1 MANRLV
7 IVESPAKARTLGR
20 FLGRGYSI
28 VASMGHV
35 RDLPQKTMGL
45 DIKKGFKPQYQTIKG
60 KAKAIKGIKDAAK
73 KATEVYLATD
83 PDREG
88 EAIAWHLIEVAGLTK
103 AVPPRRVVFHEIT
116 PEAVKESFCHYRDLD
131 MNLVNAQQARRI
143 LDRLVGYRLS
153 PLLWRKVGGRLSA
166 GRVQSAALRLVVD
179 RERDIE
185 AFVSR
190 EYWTVEVEFH
200 KGKVKFRAHMV
211 GARPADGGK
220 PKALDLS
227 NQAKADVV
235 AEALNGASFTV
246 DSLQH
251 KEAKRG
257 PAPPFITSTLQQDA
271 YRKLGFAAEYTM
283 RLAQQLYEGVEVGSE
298 GAVGL
303 ITYMRTDSTLVTESA
318 ITEAR
323 QYIGDKF
330 GKEYVPARPNSF
342 TRKVKGAQEA
352 HEAIRPT
359 HIGREPGL
367 LKGHLSRDQLRL
379 YELIWKRMVA
389 SQMAPARFDTAT
401 ADITAANGSSYLLR
415 ASGSVLR
422 FPGFTA
428 LYMEG
433 RDDEEDEAR
442 SPLPPLKPGESL
454 KGQGVFPQ
462 QHFTKP
468 PPRFT
473 EASLIHALEER
484 GIGRPSTYAPIIS
497 TLKQRGYALRQS
509 GRLFPQKVGLVVADL
524 LHDHF
529 PDVVDLSFTA
539 QMEGRLDSIAEG
551 EMEWLPVI
559 SDFYTPFDKSVQQ
572 ASEAIKKTK
581 VEEEIQEKCAQ
592 CGRPLVIKRG
602 RFGPFISCSGYPDC
616 SYKRAYSLKLGVRC
630 PQCGGELVEKLN
642 RRHQTFYGCLS
653 YPECDFTSSQ
663 RPLPQ
668 PCPQCGGLLVS
679 GSRNQARCLK
689 EGHRVNM
696 DVLEPVLV

>member
-1 MANRLV
+1 
-7 IVESPAKARTLGR
+7 
-20 FLGRGYSI
+20 
-28 VASMGHV
+28 
-35 RDLPQKTMGL
+35 
-45 DIKKGFKPQYQTIKG
+45 
-60 KAKAIKGIKDAAK
+60 
-73 KATEVYLATD
+73 
-83 PDREG
+83 
-88 EAIAWHLIEVAGLTK
+88 
-103 AVPPRRVVFHEIT
+103 
-116 PEAVKESFCHYRDLD
+116 
-131 MNLVNAQQARRI
+131 
-143 LDRLVGYRLS
+143 
-153 PLLWRKVGGRLSA
+153 
-166 GRVQSAALRLVVD
+166 
-179 RERDIE
+179 
-185 AFVSR
+185 
-190 EYWTVEVEFH
+190 
-200 KGKVKFRAHMV
+200 
-211 GARPADGGK
+211 
-220 PKALDLS
+220 
-227 NQAKADVV
+227 
-235 AEALNGASFTV
+235 
-246 DSLQH
+246 
-251 KEAKRG
+251 
-257 PAPPFITSTLQQDA
+257 
-271 YRKLGFAAEYTM
+271 
-283 RLAQQLYEGVEVGSE
+283 
-298 GAVGL
+298 
-303 ITYMRTDSTLVTESA
+303 
-318 ITEAR
+318 
-323 QYIGDKF
+323 
-330 GKEYVPARPNSF
+330 PARPNSF

-616 SYKRAYSLKLGVRC
+616 SYKR
-630 PQCGGELVEKLN
+630 
-642 RRHQTFYGCLS
+642 
-653 YPECDFTSSQ
+653 
-663 RPLPQ
+663 
-668 PCPQCGGLLVS
+668 
-679 GSRNQARCLK
+679 
-689 EGHRVNM
+689 
-696 DVLEPVLV
+696 

>member
-1 MANRLV
+1 
-7 IVESPAKARTLGR
+7 
-20 FLGRGYSI
+20 
-28 VASMGHV
+28 
-35 RDLPQKTMGL
+35 
-45 DIKKGFKPQYQTIKG
+45 
-60 KAKAIKGIKDAAK
+60 
-73 KATEVYLATD
+73 
-83 PDREG
+83 
-88 EAIAWHLIEVAGLTK
+88 
-103 AVPPRRVVFHEIT
+103 
-116 PEAVKESFCHYRDLD
+116 ESFLHSRDLD

-143 LDRLVGYRLS
+143 LDRLVGYRLT
-153 PLLWRKVGGRLSA
+153 PLLRNKVGGGLSA

-185 AFVSR
+185 AFVSQ
-190 EYWTVEVEFH
+190 EYWTIEVEFQ
-200 KGKVKFRAHMV
+200 KGKVKFRARLV
-211 GARPADGGK
+211 GEKPADGGK
-220 PKALDLS
+220 PKSLDLF
-227 NQAKADVV
+227 NQADVDVV
-235 AEALNGASFTV
+235 DGALKSASFTV
-246 DSLQH
+246 DFMKH

-257 PAPPFITSTLQQDA
+257 PAPPFITSTVQQDA

-283 RLAQQLYEGVEVGSE
+283 RLAQQLYEGIEVGSE

-303 ITYMRTDSTLVTESA
+303 ITYMRTDSTRVAASA

-323 QYIGDKF
+323 QYIGDNF
-330 GKEYVPARPNSF
+330 GKEYVPSRPNSF
-342 TRKVKGAQEA
+342 LRKVKGAQEA

-359 HIGREPGL
+359 SIGREPSN
-367 LKGHLSRDQLRL
+367 LKSHLSRDQLCL

-389 SQMAPARFDTAT
+389 SQMAPALFDTAS

-415 ASGSVLR
+415 ASGSVLK

-442 SPLPPLKPGESL
+442 SPLPLLKSGESL
-454 KGQGVFPQ
+454 KCQGVFPK
-462 QHFTKP
+462 QHFTQP

-473 EASLIHALEER
+473 EASLIRALEER
-484 GIGRPSTYAPIIS
+484 GIGRPSTYAPINS
-497 TLKQRGYALRQS
+497 TLKQRGYVLRQS

-524 LHDHF
+524 LRDHF
-529 PDVVDLSFTA
+529 PDVVDLSFTT
-539 QMEGRLDSIAEG
+539 QMEDRLDSIAQG

-559 SDFYTPFDKSVQQ
+559 SDFYAPFDESVQQ
-572 ASEAIKKTK
+572 AKKSIEKNK

-602 RFGPFISCSGYPDC
+602 RFGPFISCSGYPEC

-630 PQCGGELVEKLN
+630 PQCGGEVVEKRT
-642 RRHQTFYGCLS
+642 RRHKTFYGCLS
-653 YPECDFTSSQ
+653 YPECHFASFQ

-689 EGHRVNM
+689 EGHRINL